1 MSVTATKNGRLSI
14 KDVEL
19 EVFHKGS
26 GPALLLLHGGNGLDH
41 RSRFLEL
48 LAERFE
54 VIAPSHPGFG
64 RTPLPDR
71 FASADDLAY
80 LYLHLLE
87 AACLRAV
94 VLRCCCVS

>member
-19 EVFHKGS
+19 EVFHKGG

-54 VIAPSHPGFG
+54 VTAPSHPGFR
-64 RTPLPDR
+64 RTPLRGRFDR
-71 FASADDLAY
+71 ADLVSE
-80 LYLHLLE
+80 LYLDLLDPL
-87 AACLRAV
+87 APRHAV
-94 VLRCCCVS
+94 PMGFS